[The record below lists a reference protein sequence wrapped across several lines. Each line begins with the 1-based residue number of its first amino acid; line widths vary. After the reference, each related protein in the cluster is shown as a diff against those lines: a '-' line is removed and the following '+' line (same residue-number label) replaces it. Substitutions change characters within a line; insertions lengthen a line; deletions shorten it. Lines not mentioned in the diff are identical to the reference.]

1 MGNLVG
7 APLDQWVQ
15 KQIKV
20 RQEVIGDN
28 PNTIVDSNKRILH
41 NHNKT
46 SWVRMASSVDVNKDG
61 LNSETIHGTSLGS
74 NFAKN
79 FVLFGGINFT
89 PSLTKG
95 GVIKE
100 QTEQDYALLASQYS
114 YGLGEPNRGYQPIFG
129 LDSVK
134 IRHLNR
140 GAIRK
145 YNISLKA
152 HNKLQ
157 FEIIESLYLRLGYY
171 MLLEWGHTVYI
182 DGNKELQT
190 SPEKNTDAFNDFF
203 ENGKTDN
210 DIVDSIKL
218 NRKKT
223 GGNYDGALFLVS
235 NYSWNLEDDGSY
247 NITIEGI
254 SKGGLLGSL
263 LLNSSSTKDSNFFNY
278 TFPNI
283 TNDKRKEILKE
294 LKYTDT
300 DPDNEQKIE
309 IKYQKALGSFL
320 SRGKYEELINAGAI
334 VESST
339 NSQSKTQQ
347 KVIFENDT
355 DDNQTVF
362 LDQKR
367 TKLNEKLFSF
377 NQYLEN
383 GEWQNENGLS
393 YKVLK
398 DQKLLRL
405 KLKNPNNNKNAFY
418 YDYIQL
424 GKLLEIIKQ
433 EYFSNSDSDNP
444 SYEIDFL
451 DEDNGM
457 FTHWFQHST
466 DPKVCLIPFEYYDTL
481 ENTTKTSPS
490 LNNILSQFD
499 GSFRDKN
506 NPYRGNLMNIFV
518 NLEFIAS
525 TLKKSTL
532 PETGEI
538 PFYNF
543 LDEIMYSI
551 QTSLGNLN
559 SFYITYTED
568 SDSNPSL
575 KIIDDTVIPETN
587 ESNNDQHLRLF
598 GVQPGIEGSF
608 VRNISTQSKITD
620 KLVTQITIGS
630 TSTGVNSSTSLLARW
645 NEGLE
650 DRIKKS
656 SSNLNNSNQDQNN
669 EILERI
675 KNTYDNILIF
685 LKDVYENH
693 NNPTSVTTAQ
703 SNLKLLLEYDLGI
716 KTLNGSIAGKGFI
729 PIDLSLE
736 LEGMSGML
744 LFQKLKVDNLIL
756 PYSYINKID
765 FIIQA
770 MDHTIQNNEWTTTL
784 STLSVPK
791 RKNLRNNNSNEDT
804 IFSRLQTPVSFNITE
819 LNNSLVRNV
828 LS

>member
-7 APLDQWVQ
+7 APLDEWVQ
-15 KQIKV
+15 EQIKV

-28 PNTIVDSNKRILH
+28 PGEDRNNIIDLSKRILH

-46 SWVRMASSVDVNKDG
+46 SWVRLTSSVNIINDKQKVGDFKIPEGDE
-61 LNSETIHGTSLGS
+61 L
-74 NFAKN
+74 AKS
-79 FVLFGGINFT
+79 FVLFGGVNFNPT
-89 PSLTKG
+89 NTKG
-95 GVIKE
+95 GIVPN
-100 QTEQDYALLASQYS
+100 QTIMNKLLDASNYS
-114 YGLGEPNRGYQPIFG
+114 YGLGETQTRGYEPIPG
-129 LDSVK
+129 IDSVK
-134 IRHLNR
+134 IRHVNR

-145 YNISLKA
+145 YNITLKA
-152 HNKLQ
+152 HNKTQ
-157 FEIIESLYLRLGYY
+157 FDLIEKIYLRLGYY

-182 DGNKELQT
+182 DDNKELKT
-190 SPEKNTDAFNDFF
+190 SPEYNTPAFNDFF
-203 ENGKTDN
+203 EKGKTDN
-210 DIVDSIKL
+210 DIVDRIKE
-218 NRKKT
+218 NRKTT

-247 NITIEGI
+247 NITLEGI

-278 TFPNI
+278 TFPEIN
-283 TNDKRKEILKE
+283 NDERTKILKT
-294 LKYTDT
+294 LKYTD
-300 DPDNEQKIE
+300 DDEKKIE

-320 SRGKYEELINAGAI
+320 SRGKYQELVNAGAI

-339 NSQSKTQQ
+339 NSQSETQQ

-367 TKLNEKLFSF
+367 TNLNKRLFSF
-377 NQYLEN
+377 NQDLEN

-398 DQKLLRL
+398 KQKLLRL

-424 GKLLEIIKQ
+424 GKLLETIKQ
-433 EYFSNSDSDNP
+433 EYFTQKGTDSDNP
-444 SYEIDFL
+444 SYEIDFSN
-451 DEDNGM
+451 DNGM
-457 FTHWFQHST
+457 FTHWFQHSI

-481 ENTTKTSPS
+481 ESTTKTSPS

-499 GSFRDKN
+499 GPFRDKN
-506 NPYRGNLMNIFV
+506 NPYKGNLMNIFV

-525 TLKKSTL
+525 TLKNVFL

-551 QTSLGNLN
+551 QTSLGNIN
-559 SFYITYTED
+559 SFYITYTEE
-568 SDSNPSL
+568 SDFPSL
-575 KIIDDTVIPETN
+575 KIVDDTIIPGTTEPN
-587 ESNNDQHLRLF
+587 ESNEDYHLRLF
-598 GVQPGIEGSF
+598 GVQPDIEGSF
-608 VRNISTQSKITD
+608 VRNLSTQSKITD
-620 KLVTQITIGS
+620 KLVTQIAIGS

-650 DRIKKS
+650 DRIKT
-656 SSNLNNSNQDQNN
+656 NPNNSNQDQNN

-685 LKDVYENH
+685 LKDVYENY

-703 SNLKLLLEYDLGI
+703 TNLQLLLDYDLGI
-716 KTLNGSIAGKGFI
+716 KTLNGNIAGKGFI

-736 LEGMSGML
+736 LEGISGML

-756 PYSYINKID
+756 PDSYVNKID

-791 RKNLRNNNSNEDT
+791 RENLRNNDSNEAT
-804 IFSRLQTPVSFNITE
+804 IFSRLKTQ
-819 LNNSLVRNV
+819 SLE
-828 LS
+828 

>member
-7 APLDQWVQ
+7 APLDRWVQ
-15 KQIKV
+15 EQIKV
-20 RQEVIGDN
+20 RQEVIGNN
-28 PNTIVDSNKRILH
+28 PGDDPNNIIDLNKRILH

-46 SWVRMASSVDVNKDG
+46 SWVRLASSVDVNEDG
-61 LNSETIHGTSLGS
+61 LNSETIQRIGTSLGS
-74 NFAKN
+74 NFARN

-190 SPEKNTDAFNDFF
+190 SPEKNTPAFNAFF

-247 NITIEGI
+247 NITLEGI

-263 LLNSSSTKDSNFFNY
+263 LLNYPSTKENSKFFNY
-278 TFPNI
+278 TFPELN
-283 TNDKRKEILKE
+283 NEQRKQILE
-294 LKYTDT
+294 DLKYTDT

-320 SRGKYEELINAGAI
+320 SRGKYDDLVKAGAI
-334 VESST
+334 VESNT
-339 NSQSKTQQ
+339 NSQSETQQ
-347 KVIFENDT
+347 KVTFENDT

-367 TKLNEKLFSF
+367 TKLNEQLFSF
-377 NQYLEN
+377 NQALEN

-433 EYFSNSDSDNP
+433 EYFSNFDSDNP
-444 SYEIDFL
+444 PYEIDFL
-451 DEDNGM
+451 DEDNYM

-466 DPKVCLIPFEYYDTL
+466 DPKVCLIPFEYYNTL
-481 ENTTKTSPS
+481 ESTTKTSPI
-490 LNNILSQFD
+490 LNNILDQFN

-506 NPYRGNLMNIFV
+506 NPYKGNLMNIFV

-543 LDEIMYSI
+543 LDEIMFSI
-551 QTSLGNLN
+551 QTSLGNIN
-559 SFYITYTED
+559 SFYITYTEETEI
-568 SDSNPSL
+568 PSL
-575 KIIDDTVIPETN
+575 KIIDDTVIPGTT
-587 ESNNDQHLRLF
+587 ESNEDIQHLRLF
-598 GVQPGIEGSF
+598 GVQPGMEGSF

-620 KLVTQITIGS
+620 KLVTQIAIGS
-630 TSTGVNSSTSLLARW
+630 TSTGVNSSTSLLSRW
-645 NEGLE
+645 NEGLQ
-650 DRIKKS
+650 DRIKNS
-656 SSNLNNSNQDQNN
+656 PSNSNNSDQNN

-675 KNTYDNILIF
+675 KNTYDTVLIF
-685 LKDVYENH
+685 LKDIYENY

-703 SNLKLLLEYDLGI
+703 TNLQLLLDYDLGI
-716 KTLNGSIAGKGFI
+716 KTLNGNIAGKGFI

-736 LEGMSGML
+736 LEGISGML

-756 PYSYINKID
+756 PDSYVNKID

-791 RKNLRNNNSNEDT
+791 RENLRNNNSNEDT
-804 IFSRLQTPVSFNITE
+804 IFSRLKTQSSE
-819 LNNSLVRNV
+819 
-828 LS
+828 